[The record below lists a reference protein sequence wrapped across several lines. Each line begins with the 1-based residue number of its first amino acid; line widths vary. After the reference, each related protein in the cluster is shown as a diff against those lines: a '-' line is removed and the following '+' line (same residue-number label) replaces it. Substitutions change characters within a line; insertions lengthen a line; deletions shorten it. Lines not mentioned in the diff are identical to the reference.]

1 MLQKENAVLVLIDV
15 QGKLAELVH
24 EHEVL
29 FDRLRRLLT
38 GMQALDVPTIVTEQL
53 PDKLGPTREE
63 FQEFISEPV
72 ITKSAF
78 SCCGEENFFQTLEK
92 MNRRQIILCGIE
104 AHICV
109 YQTAVD
115 LLAKD
120 YEVTVVADGVS
131 SRDPANKE
139 LALRRLEA
147 EGVKLTGLEMLLY
160 ELLGDAKAPEFK
172 SILNVVK

>member
-1 MLQKENAVLVLIDV
+1 MLQKENAVLVFIDV

-24 EHEVL
+24 EHETL
-29 FDRLRRLLT
+29 FDRLRRLLA
-38 GMQALDVPTIVTEQL
+38 GMKALELPVIVTEQL

-63 FQEFISEPV
+63 FAELISGPI

-78 SCCGEENFFQTLEK
+78 SCCGEPTFFQTLEK
-92 MNRRQIILCGIE
+92 MNRRQVILCGIE
-104 AHICV
+104 THICV
-109 YQTAVD
+109 YQTAMD

-120 YEVTVVADGVS
+120 FEVTVVTDGVA

-147 EGVKLTGLEMLLY
+147 EGAKLSGLEMLLY

-172 SILNVVK
+172 SILNIVK